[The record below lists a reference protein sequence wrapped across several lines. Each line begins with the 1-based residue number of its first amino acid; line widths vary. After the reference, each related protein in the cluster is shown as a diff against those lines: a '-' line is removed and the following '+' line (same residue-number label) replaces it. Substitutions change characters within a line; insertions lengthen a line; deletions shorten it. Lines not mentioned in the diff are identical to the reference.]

1 MKDDTLKE
9 ERAQIVDK
17 IRQFFQDERDEE
29 LGELPAAML
38 LDFIEKEI
46 APFFYNRGVREAKAK
61 TIEAFASLTEE
72 MDYLEML
79 VPKRPGPRPSRD

>member
-9 ERAQIVDK
+9 ERAHIVAK

-29 LGELPAAML
+29 LGELPAVML

-46 APFFYNRGVREAKAK
+46 GPFFYNRGVREAKSK
-61 TIEAFASLTEE
+61 TLAAFASLTEE
-72 MDYLEML
+72 LDYLEML
-79 VPKRPGPRPSRD
+79 VPKKPGKRPSQD